1 VLTTQP
7 PAIASGSGRQELADW
22 MASKDNPLTARV
34 MANRVWLH
42 LMGRGL
48 VPTPDN
54 FGASGQPASH
64 PALLDYLAGTFA
76 DNGWSVKKLIRAI
89 VLSRAYQ
96 LSSQFDAKNFEA
108 DPDNVLVWRMP
119 KRRLEVEA
127 LRDTMLALAGRLDL
141 APPKG
146 SAVARGG
153 EGNAGFRGRGGPRGD
168 PITIDT
174 HRTVY
179 LSVVRD
185 GLPEI
190 LTLFDFPD
198 PSLIIG
204 ERATTTVP
212 AQSLFL
218 MNNPFVIRQAEAL
231 ADRLLAGSA
240 NDAGRVTRAYQLCYS
255 RPPST
260 RELRNGQQFIEDYG
274 RNQSRRS
281 TWTALCQALFASAEF
296 SHR

>member
-1 VLTTQP
+1 
-7 PAIASGSGRQELADW
+7 

-42 LMGRGL
+42 LIGRGL

-54 FGASGQPASH
+54 FGASGQPPSH
-64 PALLDYLAGTFA
+64 PALLDYLAGRFA

-96 LSSQFDAKNFEA
+96 LSSQFDDKNLEA

-119 KRRLEVEA
+119 KRRLEAEA

-141 APPKG
+141 TPPKG
-146 SAVARGG
+146 SAVARTG

-168 PITIDT
+168 PIAADP
-174 HRTVY
+174 HRTIY
-179 LSVVRD
+179 LSIVRD
-185 GLPEI
+185 GLPEM

-231 ADRLLAGSA
+231 ADRLLALSDD
-240 NDAGRVTRAYQLCYS
+240 DAGRVTRAYQLCYS
-255 RPPST
+255 RPPSAK
-260 RELRNGQQFIEDYG
+260 ELQNGQKFIEDYG
-274 RNQSRRS
+274 RTQSRRAA
-281 TWTALCQALFASAEF
+281 WAALCQALLASAEF